1 MTNYNE
7 RLDEILAKH
16 GAEPGEMTHSLKQ
29 AITSLIK
36 ELVAE
41 AKIDELKA
49 VFVDF
54 DERKLLTTGDTN
66 TQLITFDQRIAQ
78 LTNNRESE

>member
-29 AITSLIK
+29 AIISLIK
-36 ELVAE
+36 EL
-41 AKIDELKA
+41 IGDDEK
-49 VFVDF
+49 VPESIF
-54 DERKLLTTGDTN
+54 DYGDD
-66 TQLITFDQRIAQ
+66 DQRKYWFNKLRAE
-78 LTNNRESE
+78 LREKVERDDTK